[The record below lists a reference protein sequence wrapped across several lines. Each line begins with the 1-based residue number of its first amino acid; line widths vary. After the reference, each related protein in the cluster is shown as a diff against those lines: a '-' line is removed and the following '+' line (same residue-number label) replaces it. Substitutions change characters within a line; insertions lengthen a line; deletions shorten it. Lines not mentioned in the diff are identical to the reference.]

1 MKNFLKS
8 IGITKDTLIR
18 AGRTF
23 IQAAAAYIIANI
35 AIVDF
40 NSDKQIVKSA
50 VAGLAASAIAAG
62 IAAVMNLDK
71 ESTKEGE

>member
-8 IGITKDTLIR
+8 IGVTKDTLIR

-23 IQAAAAYIIANI
+23 IQAAAAYIIANV

-40 NSDKQIVKSA
+40 TSDKQIVKSA
-50 VAGLAASAIAAG
+50 VAGLVTSAIAAG
-62 IAAVMNLDK
+62 IAAVMNLNKDK
-71 ESTKEGE
+71 GEA

>member
-8 IGITKDTLIR
+8 IGITKETLNR

-50 VAGLAASAIAAG
+50 VAGLITSAVAAG

>member
-23 IQAAAAYIIANI
+23 IQAAAAYIIANV

>member
-8 IGITKDTLIR
+8 IGVTKDTLIR

-40 NSDKQIVKSA
+40 SSDKQIVKSA
-50 VAGLAASAIAAG
+50 VAGLITSAVAAG
-62 IAAVMNLDK
+62 IAAVMNLNK